1 MNRRGNK
8 TRYLRLV
15 LKARTWKRVPMKLL
29 KWGRKMPSTKQYN
42 LVPNDE
48 YDTRIPLHPDEAF
61 TYGITFQAKYIG
73 TMDVPRPTSR
83 VEIVA
88 AMRRVRYEFKARG
101 VKKRKVTVDVSTDG
115 VRVTTR
121 TKITTRK
128 TKLFILGLKVKKLF
142 QKSAGSKLFG
152 RGNKASSSHEGTE
165 IMHHPI
171 YRIFYVSHDSS
182 DLKIFSYIA
191 RDGATN
197 VFKCNVFKSNRK
209 SQAMR
214 IVRTVGQAFEV
225 CHKMQTNC
233 PEQPAPSTSSAPD
246 QPVPSCSDTQASKEA
261 ASDCGA
267 SGVSEAAP
275 STTKVVVE
283 QVPASAREERPK
295 HLDLL
300 PPPPRKE
307 GKRSS
312 QRPQVTPTIQLPDL
326 PECVTKIDLAAGG
339 EEASGDATP
348 LTSQHQLQL
357 LRERLEQQAQQ
368 TRAAVAQLL
377 LLRDQLAAEQAAR
390 CEAQART
397 HQLLVHNKELLE
409 HIAALVS
416 HLQDRERGSSR
427 PISAQQ
433 LTLLPQLKTES
444 AINDAFKPDNKPM
457 CNGNRSPTNTEVLI
471 NLIQNTKLNN
481 KTNKNVENNNLPFS
495 PFCSSPVQEAPK
507 ETSSAPCFGG
517 MSNDQ
522 IQNYLITKFQNMGGF
537 PNGNGNANANGNEQ
551 KPSNINYNQQFFQ
564 NCNAFPTIPPL
575 TNHYSN
581 SDLASLLNHKVYKD
595 MCSSTDDFG
604 ELAQAMSVGQSENSL
619 YSNSQPTTSKDSSPD
634 GSSSDEGAPFIM
646 PLSHNGTLT
655 ATGEDGRVRLIVP
668 VSPSESTSDVGEAKA
683 EEAQGASGHTL
694 RVPGQEPARAG
705 GSGSAG
711 TSAGAGAGALLAP
724 AAPITRTTSEKV
736 PNRSEMMT
744 ALRSQ
749 WTRHTTK

>member
-1 MNRRGNK
+1 MFRRGYK
-8 TRYLRLV
+8 TRYFRVV

-121 TKITTRK
+121 TNITTRK
-128 TKLFILGLKVKKLF
+128 TK
-142 QKSAGSKLFG
+142 KSSSKLFG
-152 RGNKASSSHEGTE
+152 RGSKSSVTTETAE

-225 CHKMQTNC
+225 CHKMQINS

-246 QPVPSCSDTQASKEA
+246 EPVAGGSDMAASKEA
-261 ASDCGA
+261 ASECGA
-267 SGVSEAAP
+267 SDAAA
-275 STTKVVVE
+275 STTKVVIEEGAVGGH
-283 QVPASAREERPK
+283 EERPK

-307 GKRSS
+307 GKRSV
-312 QRPQVTPTIQLPDL
+312 QRSAPAPTINLPDL
-326 PECVTKIDLAAGG
+326 PECVTKVDVATTG
-339 EEASGDATP
+339 EEVGDTATP
-348 LTSQHQLQL
+348 LSAQHQLQL

-409 HIAALVS
+409 HIAALVA
-416 HLQDRERGSSR
+416 HLQERERGSSR

-433 LTLLPQLKTES
+433 LTLLPQIQKKIDMT
-444 AINDAFKPDNKPM
+444 INEAFKPDAAM
-457 CNGNRSPTNTEVLI
+457 CNGNRSPTNTEALI
-471 NLIQNTKLNN
+471 NLIQNTRVNQN
-481 KTNKNVENNNLPFS
+481 MENNNINFS
-495 PFCSSPVQEAPK
+495 PFCVSPVQETANGAN
-507 ETSSAPCFGG
+507 SAPCFGG
-517 MSNDQ
+517 MTNEQ
-522 IQNYLITKFQNMGGF
+522 IQNYLISKFQNMGGF
-537 PNGNGNANANGNEQ
+537 PNGNEAS
-551 KPSNINYNQQFFQ
+551 KPAPTINYNQQFFQ
-564 NCNAFPTIPPL
+564 NSNAFPTIPPL

-581 SDLASLLNHKVYKD
+581 SDIASLLNHQMYKD
-595 MCSSTDDFG
+595 ICSSNDELG
-604 ELAQAMSVGQSENSL
+604 NLAQAMSVGQSENSL
-619 YSNSQPTTSKDSSPD
+619 YSNSQPTTSKDSSPE

-646 PLSHNGTLT
+646 PLSHNCTLT

-668 VSPSESTSDVGEAKA
+668 VSPSESVSDVVESQA
-683 EEAQGASGHTL
+683 EAQGASGQTL
-694 RVPGQEPARAG
+694 RVPGQERP
-705 GSGSAG
+705 S
-711 TSAGAGAGALLAP
+711 TLLAP

>member
-1 MNRRGNK
+1 MFRRGYK
-8 TRYLRLV
+8 TRYFRVV

-121 TKITTRK
+121 TNITTRK
-128 TKLFILGLKVKKLF
+128 TK
-142 QKSAGSKLFG
+142 KSSSKLFG
-152 RGNKASSSHEGTE
+152 RGSKSSVTTETAE

-225 CHKMQTNC
+225 CHKMQINS

-246 QPVPSCSDTQASKEA
+246 EPVAGGSDMAASKEA
-261 ASDCGA
+261 ASECGA
-267 SGVSEAAP
+267 SDAAA
-275 STTKVVVE
+275 STTKVVIEEGAVGG
-283 QVPASAREERPK
+283 REERPK

-307 GKRSS
+307 GKRSV
-312 QRPQVTPTIQLPDL
+312 QRSAPAPTINLPDL
-326 PECVTKIDLAAGG
+326 PECVTKVDVATTG
-339 EEASGDATP
+339 EEVGDTATP
-348 LTSQHQLQL
+348 LSAQHQLQL

-409 HIAALVS
+409 HIAALVA
-416 HLQDRERGSSR
+416 HLQERERGSSR

-433 LTLLPQLKTES
+433 LTLLPQIQKKIDMT
-444 AINDAFKPDNKPM
+444 INEAFKPDAAM
-457 CNGNRSPTNTEVLI
+457 CNGNRSPTNTEALI
-471 NLIQNTKLNN
+471 NLIQNTRVNQN
-481 KTNKNVENNNLPFS
+481 MENNNINFS
-495 PFCSSPVQEAPK
+495 PFCVSPVQETANGAN
-507 ETSSAPCFGG
+507 SAPCFGG
-517 MSNDQ
+517 MTNEQ
-522 IQNYLITKFQNMGGF
+522 IQNYLISKFQNMGGF
-537 PNGNGNANANGNEQ
+537 PNGNEAS
-551 KPSNINYNQQFFQ
+551 KPAPTINYNQQFFQ
-564 NCNAFPTIPPL
+564 NSNAFPTIPPL

-581 SDLASLLNHKVYKD
+581 SDIASLLNHQMYKD
-595 MCSSTDDFG
+595 ICSSND
-604 ELAQAMSVGQSENSL
+604 ELGNIAQAMSVGQSENSL
-619 YSNSQPTTSKDSSPD
+619 YSNSQPTTSKDSSPE

-646 PLSHNGTLT
+646 PLSHNCTLT

-668 VSPSESTSDVGEAKA
+668 VSPSESVSDVVESQA
-683 EEAQGASGHTL
+683 EAQGASGQTL
-694 RVPGQEPARAG
+694 RVPGQERP
-705 GSGSAG
+705 S
-711 TSAGAGAGALLAP
+711 TLLAP